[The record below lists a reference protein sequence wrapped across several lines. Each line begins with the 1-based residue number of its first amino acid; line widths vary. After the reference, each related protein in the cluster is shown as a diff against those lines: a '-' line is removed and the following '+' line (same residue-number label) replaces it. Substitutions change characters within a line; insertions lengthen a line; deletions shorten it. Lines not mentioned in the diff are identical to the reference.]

1 VTTFG
6 GSFWRS
12 QASRGSDCIRRQVSR
27 TGIVALLAISFCC
40 GQTPPTASKQES
52 ASAPRQSP
60 SKPAETEKNA
70 AQIELLETKYRFE
83 ANGDC
88 RKEVHTRVRINNEL
102 GARQFAHLNFDFN
115 RSFQSVELPL
125 LRITHAS
132 GGVAD
137 ILPSAI
143 TDNPHPAVVEAPA
156 YQDVRLKSVRVLGLE
171 PGDLLEYR
179 IITITTNHPLAPD
192 FWLDH
197 SFDHAGIVTEEHY
210 EIDLPA
216 SRKVQLHVAPKYTYT
231 IEESENSTEARVVYR
246 WVQANLNK
254 SVLAGQKAQ
263 PDSKTADRSSTSSS
277 SESDIALST
286 FEGWPNFSSALG
298 RAMRVPT
305 SPNATIAAKA
315 SELTASSTTP
325 SERLSAIYD
334 FVSKKVH
341 TVDLPLD
348 ATGFRTRPAEEILSS
363 VSAIPVEKC
372 VLLSA
377 LATAVHIPS
386 SPVFATT
393 APFSPRDLALPSAFS
408 NVLVVSRLQKSSV
421 WLDPAI
427 EIAPVGVIS
436 ATLRG
441 KPALL
446 LAPSTDIQLF
456 ENVPLTLPYAS
467 SQKVSVDSVI
477 AANGTLTARVKY
489 LLRGDNELL
498 LRLAFHKAPQEKWKD
513 VAQLLAIS
521 DGFRGEIIK
530 VIASDPYVTTEPFQ
544 VEYEISQPQ
553 FLDWS
558 KKPVRI
564 PVLLPLP
571 GLPDLPSSD
580 NMAAGKKQIDLGTP
594 LDIDLDATIHLPD
607 GTTAQAPIGTSV
619 RRDYATF
626 SSKYSVFNAEY
637 PSQNAT
643 LTATR
648 KLRFLSPEISATRA
662 TDLNTFLHAVQSDQ
676 GQLFVLQPPAKK

>member
-1 VTTFG
+1 
-6 GSFWRS
+6 
-12 QASRGSDCIRRQVSR
+12 
-27 TGIVALLAISFCC
+27 
-40 GQTPPTASKQES
+40 
-52 ASAPRQSP
+52 
-60 SKPAETEKNA
+60 
-70 AQIELLETKYRFE
+70 
-83 ANGDC
+83 
-88 RKEVHTRVRINNEL
+88 
-102 GARQFAHLNFDFN
+102 
-115 RSFQSVELPL
+115 
-125 LRITHAS
+125 
-132 GGVAD
+132 
-137 ILPSAI
+137 
-143 TDNPHPAVVEAPA
+143 
-156 YQDVRLKSVRVLGLE
+156 
-171 PGDLLEYR
+171 
-179 IITITTNHPLAPD
+179 
-192 FWLDH
+192 
-197 SFDHAGIVTEEHY
+197 
-210 EIDLPA
+210 
-216 SRKVQLHVAPKYTYT
+216 
-231 IEESENSTEARVVYR
+231 
-246 WVQANLNK
+246 
-254 SVLAGQKAQ
+254 
-263 PDSKTADRSSTSSS
+263 
-277 SESDIALST
+277 
-286 FEGWPNFSSALG
+286 
-298 RAMRVPT
+298 MRVPT

-341 TVDLPLD
+341 TVDLLS
-348 ATGFRTRPAEEILSS
+348 TQPAFEHAGGRDSQLGLRNPWKNASCY
-363 VSAIPVEKC
+363 P
-372 VLLSA
+372 A

-386 SPVFATT
+386 TPAFATT
-393 APFSPRDLALPSAFS
+393 VPFSPRDLALPSAFS

-467 SQKVSVDSVI
+467 SQKVSVDSVS

-521 DGFRGEIIK
+521 DGFRGEIIN

-544 VEYEISQPQ
+544 VEYEISQTQ

-558 KKPVRI
+558 KKPLRI

-607 GTTAQAPIGTSV
+607 GTIAQAPIGTSV

-626 SSKYSVFNAEY
+626 FSKYSVFNAEY
-637 PSQNAT
+637 PSQNTT

-648 KLRFLSPEISATRA
+648 KPDSCRPKSPPHALPTSTP
-662 TDLNTFLHAVQSDQ
+662 FLHAVQSDQ
-676 GQLFVLQPPAKK
+676 GQLFVLQPPAKNRKASQWESSATLLRPDASLSFRGKRGIGFHSW

>member
-1 VTTFG
+1 
-6 GSFWRS
+6 
-12 QASRGSDCIRRQVSR
+12 
-27 TGIVALLAISFCC
+27 
-40 GQTPPTASKQES
+40 
-52 ASAPRQSP
+52 
-60 SKPAETEKNA
+60 
-70 AQIELLETKYRFE
+70 
-83 ANGDC
+83 
-88 RKEVHTRVRINNEL
+88 
-102 GARQFAHLNFDFN
+102 
-115 RSFQSVELPL
+115 
-125 LRITHAS
+125 
-132 GGVAD
+132 
-137 ILPSAI
+137 
-143 TDNPHPAVVEAPA
+143 
-156 YQDVRLKSVRVLGLE
+156 
-171 PGDLLEYR
+171 
-179 IITITTNHPLAPD
+179 
-192 FWLDH
+192 
-197 SFDHAGIVTEEHY
+197 
-210 EIDLPA
+210 
-216 SRKVQLHVAPKYTYT
+216 
-231 IEESENSTEARVVYR
+231 
-246 WVQANLNK
+246 
-254 SVLAGQKAQ
+254 
-263 PDSKTADRSSTSSS
+263 
-277 SESDIALST
+277 
-286 FEGWPNFSSALG
+286 
-298 RAMRVPT
+298 M
-305 SPNATIAAKA
+305 
-315 SELTASSTTP
+315 
-325 SERLSAIYD
+325 
-334 FVSKKVH
+334 
-341 TVDLPLD
+341 DLPLD

-386 SPVFATT
+386 TPVFATT
-393 APFSPRDLALPSAFS
+393 VPFSPRDLALPSAFS

-521 DGFRGEIIK
+521 DGFRGEIIN

-580 NMAAGKKQIDLGTP
+580 NMAAGKADRP
-594 LDIDLDATIHLPD
+594 RHASRYRLDATIHLPD
-607 GTTAQAPIGTSV
+607 GLRWLRLEPV
-619 RRDYATF
+619 RRDTHLAIL
-626 SSKYSVFNAEY
+626 SVQRRISISKHDTHGH
-637 PSQNAT
+637 P
-643 LTATR
+643 LTPIPVARNLRYTR
-648 KLRFLSPEISATRA
+648 YRPQHLPARRAIRPGSALRSATSRQKIERPH
-662 TDLNTFLHAVQSDQ
+662 N
-676 GQLFVLQPPAKK
+676 GPLFCNPSAPRR